1 MNEEA
6 KRNLEDLKNVITK
19 QFGKGSI
26 VSLADKPVY
35 DADNIIH
42 TGSIG
47 LDIALGIGG
56 YPRGRIVEIYGPE
69 SSGKTTL
76 TLHAIANTQR
86 NGGACAFVDTEHALD
101 VLYGQALGVDFEN
114 NMLLTQPDTAEE
126 ALEITTI
133 LARSGMISL
142 IVVDS
147 VAAMVPKAELEGEAG
162 DSLPGLHA
170 RLMSQAMRKLTG
182 AVDKSRCTVMFT
194 NQLRMKIGVMF
205 GSPETTTGGNAL
217 KFYAS
222 QRIDI
227 RRADKITGKNE
238 DDVVGN
244 KTRVK
249 VVKNKLAP
257 PFKNTEFNILYGKGI
272 DRTGEIL
279 EYATMDGLL
288 EKSGAWYKHNG
299 KNIAQG
305 QKNAI
310 GWLEEN
316 PEITNGF
323 EKQIL
328 ASRGLD

>member
-1 MNEEA
+1 MNDDA

-19 QFGKGSI
+19 QFGKGSV
-26 VSLADKPVY
+26 VSLADRPVY

-42 TGSIG
+42 SGSIG

-76 TLHAIANTQR
+76 TLHAISNCQK

-101 VLYGQALGVDFEN
+101 VLYAQALGVDFED

-133 LARSGMISL
+133 MARSGMISL

-205 GSPETTTGGNAL
+205 GNPETTTGGNAL

-222 QRIDI
+222 QRIDV

-238 DDVVGN
+238 DDVIGN
-244 KTRVK
+244 KTRIK

-257 PFKNTEFNILYGKGI
+257 PFKTTEFNILYGKGI
-272 DRTGEIL
+272 DRLGEIMD
-279 EYATMDGLL
+279 YAVMDGLV
-288 EKSGAWYKHNG
+288 EKSGAWFKYEG

-305 QKNAI
+305 MKNAVA
-310 GWLEEN
+310 WLGEN
-316 PEITNGF
+316 PKTADEF
-323 EKQIL
+323 EKKIL
-328 ASRGLD
+328 AVRGLD